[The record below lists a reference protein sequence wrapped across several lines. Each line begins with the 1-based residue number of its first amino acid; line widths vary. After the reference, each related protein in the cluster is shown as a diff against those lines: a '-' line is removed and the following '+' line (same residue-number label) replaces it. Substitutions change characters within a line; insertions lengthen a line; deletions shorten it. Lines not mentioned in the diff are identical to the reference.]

1 MSSRS
6 SRSSRASCK
15 FVSAGSPR
23 CRAPVSL
30 ANAIRFPRGGRLPTY
45 CAFHQQVA
53 LSTKSFSIH
62 RQNGT
67 RIMSFKRPRR
77 CSRSSCTF
85 LTIF

>member
-6 SRSSRASCK
+6 SRSSRARCK

-23 CRAPVSL
+23 CRAPVSI

-45 CAFHQQVA
+45 CAIHQQVA
-53 LSTKSFSIH
+53 LSTKTFSIH

-67 RIMSFKRPRR
+67 RIMTFKRPRR
-77 CSRSSCTF
+77 CSRFSRTL
-85 LTIF
+85 LTVF